1 MSAVIK
7 GTGGATLRRYFIT
20 ALLLALAVT
29 GGLFAYAYTSE
40 TTTLG
45 AVSISS
51 DFAAV
56 SVNNTVPSFNV
67 LGSFRGI
74 ILPGHLFA
82 ITPSDYSGDLE
93 ANVYL
98 DNIDQLSS
106 KYGMLLMRIEFVNA
120 GDTPVDVE
128 GIAKP
133 LSLQNGV
140 VSFTASSLT
149 ANTTYYIQTTGGVY
163 RTFPWAYLTG
173 SGGSYIPSITCEVV
187 QAGLY

>member
-7 GTGGATLRRYFIT
+7 GTGGATLRRYFVT
-20 ALLLALAVT
+20 ALLLALTVT
-29 GGLFAYAYTSE
+29 GGLFAYAFTSR

-45 AVSISS
+45 AVSLSS

-56 SVNNTVPSFNV
+56 TVNNTVPNFNV
-67 LGSFRGI
+67 LGSFRGRI
-74 ILPGHLFA
+74 PQGNLFA

-98 DNIDQLSS
+98 DNIDQLTS
-106 KYGMLLMRIEFVNA
+106 KYGMLLMRIKFVDSANA
-120 GDTPVDVE
+120 TVDVE

-140 VSFTASSLT
+140 VSFTANGLT

-163 RTFPWAYLTG
+163 RTFPWAYLNV

-187 QAGLY
+187 QAGL